1 MIILWDD
8 IIDWFYTFLWP
19 FSRIS
24 AVLLVA
30 PIFSST
36 LVTVRTR
43 ISLALLLT
51 FLIYPLY
58 DWPIIDVTSGLGF
71 VLFLQQVLIGVA
83 IGLIM
88 HFAFAAITSAG
99 AFIATSMGLSMA
111 VVADPVNGHQ
121 SPVLAQVL
129 LVLATLVFLSIG
141 GHLIIIEMMLD
152 SFRLIP
158 INEFYVNREMLWA
171 ILQWSSLIFSGGVM
185 IALPAMVTMLLTNSA
200 MGVISRAAP
209 ALNVFAVGFP
219 ASLFFG
225 LIMIYLLVPFFG
237 SGMENVWFRCFE
249 YVRIFLGVA

>member
-83 IGLIM
+83 IGIIM

-121 SPVLAQVL
+121 SPVLAQFL

-225 LIMIYLLVPFFG
+225 LIRIYLLVPFFG

>member
-121 SPVLAQVL
+121 SPVLAQFL
-129 LVLATLVFLSIG
+129 LVIATLVFLSIG

-171 ILQWSSLIFSGGVM
+171 ILQWSSLIFSGAIM

>member
-83 IGLIM
+83 IGIIM

-121 SPVLAQVL
+121 SPVLAQFL

-141 GHLIIIEMMLD
+141 GHLIIIELMLD

-225 LIMIYLLVPFFG
+225 LVMIYLLIPFFG

>member
-121 SPVLAQVL
+121 SPVLAQFL

-171 ILQWSSLIFSGGVM
+171 ILQWSSLIFSGAIM

-225 LIMIYLLVPFFG
+225 LVMIYLLVPFFG

>member
-83 IGLIM
+83 IGIIM

-121 SPVLAQVL
+121 SPVLAQFL
-129 LVLATLVFLSIG
+129 LVIATLVFLSIG

>member
-36 LVTVRTR
+36 LVIVRMR

-58 DWPIIDVTSGLGF
+58 DWPILDVTSGLGF

-83 IGLIM
+83 IGIIM

-141 GHLIIIEMMLD
+141 GHLIIIELMLD

-171 ILQWSSLIFSGGVM
+171 ILQWSSLIFSGAIM

-225 LIMIYLLVPFFG
+225 LVMIYLLIPFFG

>member
-58 DWPIIDVTSGLGF
+58 DWPILDVTSGLGF

-83 IGLIM
+83 IGIIM

-129 LVLATLVFLSIG
+129 LVIATLVFLSIG

-171 ILQWSSLIFSGGVM
+171 ILQWSSLIFSGAVM

>member
-171 ILQWSSLIFSGGVM
+171 ILQWSSLIFSGAIM

>member
-88 HFAFAAITSAG
+88 HFAFAAITGAG

-129 LVLATLVFLSIG
+129 LVIATLVFLSIG

-171 ILQWSSLIFSGGVM
+171 ILQWSSLIFSGAVM

-225 LIMIYLLVPFFG
+225 LVMIYLLVPFFG

>member
-83 IGLIM
+83 IGIIM

-121 SPVLAQVL
+121 SPVLAQFL
-129 LVLATLVFLSIG
+129 LVIATLVFLSIG

-171 ILQWSSLIFSGGVM
+171 ILQWSSLIFSGAIM

-225 LIMIYLLVPFFG
+225 LIMIYLLIPFFG

>member
-58 DWPIIDVTSGLGF
+58 DWPILDVTSGLGF

-83 IGLIM
+83 IGIIM

-121 SPVLAQVL
+121 SPVLAQIL

-141 GHLIIIEMMLD
+141 GHLIIIELMLD

-171 ILQWSSLIFSGGVM
+171 ILQWSSLIFSGAVM
-185 IALPAMVTMLLTNSA
+185 IALPAMVTLLVINSA
-200 MGVISRAAP
+200 MGVVSRAAP

>member
-58 DWPIIDVTSGLGF
+58 DWPILDVTSGLGF

-121 SPVLAQVL
+121 SPVLAQIL

-141 GHLIIIEMMLD
+141 GHLIIIELMLD

-171 ILQWSSLIFSGGVM
+171 ILQWSSLIFSGAIM

-225 LIMIYLLVPFFG
+225 LVMIYLLIPFFG

>member
-36 LVTVRTR
+36 LVTVRMR

-83 IGLIM
+83 IGIIM

-121 SPVLAQVL
+121 SPVLAQFL
-129 LVLATLVFLSIG
+129 LVIATLVFLSIG

>member
-121 SPVLAQVL
+121 SPVLAQFL
-129 LVLATLVFLSIG
+129 LVIATLVFLSIG

-171 ILQWSSLIFSGGVM
+171 ILQWSSLIFSGAVM

-225 LIMIYLLVPFFG
+225 LVMIYLLVPFFG

>member
-8 IIDWFYTFLWP
+8 IIEWFYTFLWP

-36 LVTVRTR
+36 IVTVRTR
-43 ISLALLLT
+43 VSLALLLT

-58 DWPIIDVTSGLGF
+58 DWPIIDVTSGVGLT
-71 VLFLQQVLIGVA
+71 LFLQQVLIGVT

-88 HFAFAAITSAG
+88 QFAFAAITSAG

-121 SPVLAQVL
+121 SPVLAQFL
-129 LVLATLVFLSIG
+129 LVIATLVFLSIG
-141 GHLIIIEMMLD
+141 GHLIVIEMMLD

-158 INEFYVNREMLWA
+158 INEFYLNREMLWA
-171 ILQWSSLIFSGGVM
+171 ILQWSSLIFSGAIM
-185 IALPAMVTMLLTNSA
+185 IALPAMITLLLINSA
-200 MGVISRAAP
+200 MGVVSRAAP

-219 ASLFFG
+219 ASLFLG
-225 LIMIYLLVPFFG
+225 LAMIYLLVPFFG
-237 SGMENVWFRCFE
+237 SGMENLWFKSFE

>member
-36 LVTVRTR
+36 LVTVRMR

-171 ILQWSSLIFSGGVM
+171 ILQWSSLIFSGAIM

-225 LIMIYLLVPFFG
+225 LVMIYLLIPFFG

>member
-36 LVTVRTR
+36 LVTVRMR

-83 IGLIM
+83 IGIIM

-121 SPVLAQVL
+121 SPVLAQIL

-171 ILQWSSLIFSGGVM
+171 ILQWSSLVFSGAVL
-185 IALPAMVTMLLTNSA
+185 IALPAMITLLIINSA

-219 ASLFFG
+219 ASLFLG
-225 LIMIYLLVPFFG
+225 LVVIYLLVPFFG

>member
-8 IIDWFYTFLWP
+8 IIEWFYTFLWP

-36 LVTVRTR
+36 IVTVRTR
-43 ISLALLLT
+43 VSLALLLT

-58 DWPIIDVTSGLGF
+58 DWPIIDVTSGIGLT
-71 VLFLQQVLIGVA
+71 LFLQQVLIGVT

-88 HFAFAAITSAG
+88 QFAFAAITSAG

-121 SPVLAQVL
+121 SPVLAQFL
-129 LVLATLVFLSIG
+129 LVIATLVFLSIG
-141 GHLIIIEMMLD
+141 GHLIVIEMMLD

-158 INEFYVNREMLWA
+158 INEFYLNREMLWA
-171 ILQWSSLIFSGGVM
+171 ILQWSSLIFSGAIM
-185 IALPAMVTMLLTNSA
+185 IALPAMITLLLINSA

-219 ASLFFG
+219 MTLIFG
-225 LIMIYLLVPFFG
+225 LIMFYLLIPFFG
-237 SGMENVWFRCFE
+237 SGMENLWFKSFE
-249 YVRIFLGVA
+249 HVRIFLGVA

>member
-129 LVLATLVFLSIG
+129 LVIATLVFLSIG

-158 INEFYVNREMLWA
+158 INEFYVNKEMLWA
-171 ILQWSSLIFSGGVM
+171 ILQWSSLIFSGAVM

-225 LIMIYLLVPFFG
+225 LVMIYLLVPFFG

>member
-83 IGLIM
+83 IGIIM

-121 SPVLAQVL
+121 SPVLAQFL

-225 LIMIYLLVPFFG
+225 LVMIYLLIPFFG

>member
-129 LVLATLVFLSIG
+129 LVIATLVFLSIG

-158 INEFYVNREMLWA
+158 INEFYVNREILWA
-171 ILQWSSLIFSGGVM
+171 ILQWSSLIFSGAVM

-225 LIMIYLLVPFFG
+225 LVMIYLLVPFFG

>member
-19 FSRIS
+19 FSRVS

-36 LVTVRTR
+36 LVTVRMR

-83 IGLIM
+83 IGIIM

-121 SPVLAQVL
+121 SPVLAQFL
-129 LVLATLVFLSIG
+129 LVIATLVFLSIG

-158 INEFYVNREMLWA
+158 INEFYVNREMFWA

>member
-36 LVTVRTR
+36 LVTVRMR

-83 IGLIM
+83 IGIIM

-121 SPVLAQVL
+121 SPVLAQFL

-171 ILQWSSLIFSGGVM
+171 ILQWSSLIFSGAIM

-225 LIMIYLLVPFFG
+225 LVMIYLLIPFFG